1 MATIERLRG
10 RGSRAAELLRAVFH
24 EIRTENLTFMAGSI
38 AYHAFVSLLPLVLLL
53 FFVVSR
59 LENVALRDSVIEV
72 LAAVLSP
79 GASDLLR
86 EGVSD
91 TGTGVSVLGLAFLV
105 WGTLRIFRGLDTAF
119 SDIYESESRN
129 SFLDQITDG
138 LIVLGT
144 FALAILAASLLVSAL
159 PSGGSGPLWAVLGG
173 AVLAGVL
180 AVVFFPMYYVFP
192 DSDVTVVE
200 VLPGTLLAAIGLT
213 VFERLFRLYVEFSAR
228 SPSQSVVASI
238 LVLLTWLYVSGLVIL
253 TGAAVNAVL
262 SNRSQDV
269 EIGPLLGDYESG
281 AETPDRTQLLDD
293 IAKLDRLLAEA
304 ESVSVHVDGQEVT
317 LPPPSS
323 VESDTG
329 SGPLGLDD
337 AVGIELRWWTDEK

>member
-1 MATIERLRG
+1 MATIEGLRG
-10 RGSRAAELLRAVFH
+10 RGDRAAELLRAVLH
-24 EIRTENLTFMAGSI
+24 EVRAENLTFMAGSI

-59 LENVALRDSVIEV
+59 LENVALRDSVIQV
-72 LAAVLSP
+72 LATVLSP

-86 EGVSD
+86 EGVAD
-91 TGTGVSVLGLAFLV
+91 AGTGVSVLGLVFLV

-129 SFLDQITDG
+129 SFLDQVTDG

-144 FALAILAASLLVSAL
+144 FALAILAASLLVSVL
-159 PSGGSGPLWAVLGG
+159 PAGGSGPLWAVLGG
-173 AVLAGVL
+173 AVLATVL
-180 AVVFFPMYYVFP
+180 AAVFFPMYYVFP
-192 DSDVTVVE
+192 DSDVTVTE
-200 VLPGTLLAAIGLT
+200 VLPGTVLAAVGLT
-213 VFERLFRLYVEFSAR
+213 VFERLFRLYVELSAR

-269 EIGPLLGDYESG
+269 EVEPVVGDYESD
-281 AETPDRTQLLDD
+281 AETPDRAELLDD
-293 IAKLDRLLAEA
+293 IARLDRLLGQAEA
-304 ESVSVHVDGQEVT
+304 VSVVVDGQEVT
-317 LPPPSS
+317 LPPPST

-337 AVGIELRWWTDEK
+337 AVGIELRWWTDEE